1 MEAKIYKGLRITE
14 CSSTNKNKW
23 KNLIDSNH
31 QSSQSRKVLK
41 MWISQTTIIMN
52 TEELLYRII
61 FMKNDSL
68 EFIRM
73 KDNIFMIHKII

>member
-23 KNLIDSNH
+23 KNLRDSNH

-73 KDNIFMIHKII
+73 KDNIFYNS